1 MTIFDKIDIKQE
13 LVQLREK
20 PSKIKNCRKE
30 NRPKDMKA
38 PKVDL
43 HELNKPDNTKV
54 IIPQPIGI
62 SNEPTPLRK
71 ELTDAIRVVDGQQFE
86 FHRAIG
92 VKRKENGEKEYW
104 ATNPPTNMS
113 LPSNLA
119 NYVIKQINDNKIPMY
134 PEQSLLW
141 ISFLMLLFQ

>member
-1 MTIFDKIDIKQE
+1 MKIE
-13 LVQLREK
+13 L
-20 PSKIKNCRKE
+20 
-30 NRPKDMKA
+30 A
-38 PKVDL
+38 
-43 HELNKPDNTKV
+43 
-54 IIPQPIGI
+54 
-62 SNEPTPLRK
+62 
-71 ELTDAIRVVDGQQFE
+71 DAIRVVDGQQFE

-104 ATNPPTNMS
+104 ATNPPANMS

-141 ISFLMLLFQ
+141 ISFLQNATIPISRKINIEGFGNSSSDFYYQISNFTDSYML